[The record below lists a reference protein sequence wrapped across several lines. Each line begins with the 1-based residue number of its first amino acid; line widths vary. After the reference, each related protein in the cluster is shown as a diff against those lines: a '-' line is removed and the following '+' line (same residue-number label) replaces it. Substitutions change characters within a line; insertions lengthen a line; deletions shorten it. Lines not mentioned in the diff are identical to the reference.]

1 MKDNYPNYLNPH
13 NVDPSRV
20 EPPRRRE
27 TVPVKPVVV
36 DDWVMCPACGSQ
48 PGIWVCGGVSDGED
62 GGPMWVGPSYCPTCG
77 QPLDLSDLNDPTI
90 ERRIER
96 IPGFDSIRP
105 GQRIG
110 TVGVV
115 GRGCRHFAL
124 DAEQVRQMLHGS
136 PFYPNDQAKP
146 FDIQPITMSNSE
158 AIEAL
163 TRIEADIY
171 GRIAIAKAIDALRG
185 GAE

>member
-1 MKDNYPNYLNPH
+1 
-13 NVDPSRV
+13 
-20 EPPRRRE
+20 
-27 TVPVKPVVV
+27 
-36 DDWVMCPACGSQ
+36 
-48 PGIWVCGGVSDGED
+48 
-62 GGPMWVGPSYCPTCG
+62 
-77 QPLDLSDLNDPTI
+77 
-90 ERRIER
+90 
-96 IPGFDSIRP
+96 
-105 GQRIG
+105 
-110 TVGVV
+110 
-115 GRGCRHFAL
+115 
-124 DAEQVRQMLHGS
+124 MLHGS